1 MKKMKPYFEVIPV
14 LFIIMFILVYG
25 IFEAFLQ
32 SLGYFPVMG
41 IKEITTK
48 YYIEVLQSKE
58 FIRSLLYSI
67 YISLVSSL
75 LSIIIGVFMA
85 RAVLALKE
93 YNQNK
98 YIENIYKIPVIVPH
112 ITVALFAIIF
122 LSDTGV
128 FSRILYNIGLKNSMH
143 IFGNILYHTNGLGII
158 IAYIWKE
165 GPYILLTVLAV
176 LKRIDDK
183 YEKVAINLGA
193 SRWYAFRKVTIPIL
207 MPTILSTFIII
218 FSFSFGAYEIP
229 FLLGSTV
236 PKTLP
241 IQAFIEYQNPDM
253 SNRPL
258 AMAINIIIIAISL
271 AMVVLFNYVV
281 KKIYKIE
288 DI

>member
-1 MKKMKPYFEVIPV
+1 M
-14 LFIIMFILVYG
+14 
-25 IFEAFLQ
+25 
-32 SLGYFPVMG
+32 
-41 IKEITTK
+41 
-48 YYIEVLQSKE
+48 
-58 FIRSLLYSI
+58 
-67 YISLVSSL
+67 
-75 LSIIIGVFMA
+75 
-85 RAVLALKE
+85 
-93 YNQNK
+93 
-98 YIENIYKIPVIVPH
+98 
-112 ITVALFAIIF
+112 
-122 LSDTGV
+122 
-128 FSRILYNIGLKNSMH
+128 
-143 IFGNILYHTNGLGII
+143 
-158 IAYIWKE
+158 
-165 GPYILLTVLAV
+165 TVLAV